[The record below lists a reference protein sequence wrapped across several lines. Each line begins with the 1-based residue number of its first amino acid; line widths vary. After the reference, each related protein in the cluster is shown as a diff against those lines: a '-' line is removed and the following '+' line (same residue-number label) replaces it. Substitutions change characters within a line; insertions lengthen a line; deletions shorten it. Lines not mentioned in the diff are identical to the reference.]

1 MEFFQNIDKLV
12 SSFTPLAI
20 FLRLFIAMLLG
31 TVIGIDREL
40 KNRGAGIKTHALV
53 CLGSAIVMIVSEYIF
68 LSCPD
73 AQADMNRMGAQVV
86 SGVGFLGVGTIIVTG
101 KNVVRGLTT
110 AAGLWTCACAGLAA
124 GIGYVWLAFLSL
136 CFCIFV
142 FTGLGWLEN
151 RLQRLSRHFSLYL
164 ELESS
169 DGVHLLLA
177 KMRLQHMRFH
187 HLDITPSHVKQNG
200 VLLSMSVELPSRKER
215 QNLLNLLNNC
225 PEIRYFEGV

>member
-1 MEFFQNIDKLV
+1 MAGVLESV
-12 SSFTPLAI
+12 
-20 FLRLFIAMLLG
+20 FLYFRFYRFG
-31 TVIGIDREL
+31 VVGE
-40 KNRGAGIKTHALV
+40 
-53 CLGSAIVMIVSEYIF
+53 SAATSV
-68 LSCPD
+68 PP
-73 AQADMNRMGAQVV
+73 
-86 SGVGFLGVGTIIVTG
+86 
-101 KNVVRGLTT
+101 
-110 AAGLWTCACAGLAA
+110 
-124 GIGYVWLAFLSL
+124 
-136 CFCIFV
+136 
-142 FTGLGWLEN
+142 
-151 RLQRLSRHFSLYL
+151 FSLYL